1 MNKPGYYLYI
11 LPYIENSLNTDYSVY
26 FNGTHVENENYDFIA
41 SYQEARDL
49 VTKIQ
54 NKDEDTL
61 KNLQS
66 LLEEIVGTH
75 IKHMLISIYLMTW
88 DDEKAEYRVLMTSIE
103 TFNIKL

>member
-11 LPYIENSLNTDYSVY
+11 LPYIAERLNPDYACY
-26 FNGTHVENENYDFIA
+26 FNGNNILEENFDTLD

-66 LLEEIVGTH
+66 VLEEIVGTN

-88 DDEKAEYRVLMTSIE
+88 DDEKPGYRVLMTSEEIY
-103 TFNIKL
+103 NIKL